1 MQEWVVMVAD
11 VLVNYMQVSSVY
23 IYIYLIPL
31 FVFFFYLSQAGA
43 QATKIVCSS
52 SSCTRIMSSVV
63 YMW

>member
-31 FVFFFYLSQAGA
+31 FVFLLVAGRRSGDENCLF
-43 QATKIVCSS
+43 QFQLYTHHV
-52 SSCTRIMSSVV
+52 
-63 YMW
+63 